1 MASPADAFDRRNLLT
16 YLSLL
21 FGVGAMVAA
30 HTHLSNI
37 AGFAIA
43 VAVIADTFDGRFARR
58 FGADPRRS
66 ALGVQLDSLA
76 DAIAFGI
83 APPLCSALLF
93 NRIPP
98 EGGSYRVPGTVPE
111 MDLGAALWGA
121 TFIHAACAITR
132 LASFNVDATSYE
144 PASPPA
150 PPKPRS
156 AEGGF
161 VGIPV
166 PLAALIWSTALLVQP
181 SAAVTVGLLLAT
193 AAAMVLPLRIPR
205 PTGAGLILFT
215 CWPLAV
221 AALHLV
227 R

>member
-21 FGVGAMVAA
+21 FGVGAIAA
-30 HTHLSNI
+30 AAAGRASL

-58 FGADPRRS
+58 FGSDPRRS

-83 APPLCSALLF
+83 APPLCSALLL
-93 NRIPP
+93 N
-98 EGGSYRVPGTVPE
+98 EGVDL
-111 MDLGAALWGA
+111 MDTLLWGA
-121 TFIHAACAITR
+121 AFVHAACAVTR
-132 LASFNVDATSYE
+132 LASFNVDA
-144 PASPPA
+144 AHPPA
-150 PPKPRS
+150 PLRGFGGTGG
-156 AEGGF
+156 EGGF
-161 VGIPV
+161 IGIPV
-166 PLAALIWSTALLVQP
+166 PLAALLWSTALLVHP
-181 SAAVTVGLLLAT
+181 SAAVTAGLLLVT
-193 AAAMVLPLRIPR
+193 AAAMVLPLRVPR

-215 CWPLAV
+215 CWPVAV
-221 AALHLV
+221 AVGHLA

>member
-21 FGVGAMVAA
+21 FGVGAVAA
-30 HTHLSNI
+30 AARGRVSM
-37 AGFAIA
+37 AGLAIA

-58 FGADPRRS
+58 FGSDPRRS

-83 APPLCSALLF
+83 APPLCSALLLA
-93 NRIPP
+93 
-98 EGGSYRVPGTVPE
+98 ED
-111 MDLGAALWGA
+111 MDLLGTALWSA
-121 TFIHAACAITR
+121 AFVHAACAVTR
-132 LASFNVDATSYE
+132 LASFNVDAPE
-144 PASPPA
+144 HQL
-150 PPKPRS
+150 R
-156 AEGGF
+156 F
-161 VGIPV
+161 IGIPV

-181 SAAVTVGLLLAT
+181 SAAVTAGLLLAT
-193 AAAMVLPLRIPR
+193 AAAMVLPLRVPR
-205 PTGAGLILFT
+205 PTGTGLILFT

-221 AALHLV
+221 ALGHLA